1 MYPPIPLHF
10 GRYASV
16 EKTIMGK
23 VRFHS
28 FVFKF
33 FKVEFSQQ
41 VTLGSK
47 VLDQNILEHRIQREL
62 FLVFLVV
69 F

>member
-47 VLDQNILEHRIQREL
+47 VLDQNILEHRMQKNCMVQ
-62 FLVFLVV
+62 F
-69 F
+69 